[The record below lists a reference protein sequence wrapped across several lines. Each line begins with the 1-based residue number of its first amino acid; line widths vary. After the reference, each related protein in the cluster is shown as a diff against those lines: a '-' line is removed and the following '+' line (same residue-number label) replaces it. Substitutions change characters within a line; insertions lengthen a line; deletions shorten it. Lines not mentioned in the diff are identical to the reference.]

1 MGKGSLCLDNGPV
14 RKIPFITTHS
24 LESRTKIEL
33 PLLCG
38 SIQAMGLSAEVRGG
52 VAVQEKYRQLQFD
65 H

>member
-14 RKIPFITTHS
+14 RKIPFIATHS

-33 PLLCG
+33 PLMCR
-38 SIQAMGLSAEVRGG
+38 SMRAIGLSAEAAGE
-52 VAVQEKYRQLQFD
+52 VAVQEKRRQLQFD